1 MKGSW
6 KISAFGL
13 VVLALLV
20 VGVGCA
26 KAPTEDIEKAKA
38 ATSATVAGDGAK
50 YAPAESK
57 ALQDSLNKALDEVK
71 AQDEKWFKNYDN
83 AKNMLTKVS
92 SDAEALKGTVA
103 KKKEEAKQKA
113 TALLAEDKAAVED
126 AKKLLA
132 KAPKGKGSNADI
144 EAMKSDVKGLEE
156 GLAEVQKLIDG
167 GNFLD
172 AVTKAQAIK
181 DKAASV
187 SEQVKSAMAK
197 TGAKP
202 AKK

>member
-38 ATSATVAGDGAK
+38 TTSAAVAGDGAK

-132 KAPKGKGSNADI
+132 KAPKGKGSKADI

>member
-1 MKGSW
+1 
-6 KISAFGL
+6 
-13 VVLALLV
+13 
-20 VGVGCA
+20 
-26 KAPTEDIEKAKA
+26 
-38 ATSATVAGDGAK
+38 
-50 YAPAESK
+50 
-57 ALQDSLNKALDEVK
+57 
-71 AQDEKWFKNYDN
+71 
-83 AKNMLTKVS
+83 MLTKVS

-132 KAPKGKGSNADI
+132 KAPKGKGSKADI

>member
-1 MKGSW
+1 MKGGW
-6 KISAFGL
+6 KVSALGL
-13 VVLALLV
+13 VVLALLFV
-20 VGVGCA
+20 VGCA

-38 ATSATVAGDGAK
+38 ATSAAVAGDGAK
-50 YAPAESK
+50 YAPAEAK
-57 ALQDSLNKALDEVK
+57 ALQDSLNKALGEVK

-92 SDAEALKGTVA
+92 ADAEALKGTIA

-113 TALLAEDKAAVED
+113 TALQGEAKTAIED

-132 KAPKGKGSNADI
+132 KAPKGKGTKADI
-144 EAMKSDVKGLEE
+144 EAMKADVKGLED
-156 GLAEVQKLIDG
+156 GLAEVQKLFDA

-187 SEQVKSAMAK
+187 SEQVKGAMAK
-197 TGAKP
+197 TG
-202 AKK
+202 KK